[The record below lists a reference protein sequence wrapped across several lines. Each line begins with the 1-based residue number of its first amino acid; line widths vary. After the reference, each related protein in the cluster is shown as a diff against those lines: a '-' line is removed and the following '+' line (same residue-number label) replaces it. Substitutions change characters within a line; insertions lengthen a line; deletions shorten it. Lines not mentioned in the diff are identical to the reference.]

1 MHGCAGMIS
10 RKFHID
16 ELQTMKYQPWDCV
29 SITEDAIAK
38 YGKSADKKKLV
49 IDYSRNSFMKIY
61 PRGTRFD
68 SSNCDP
74 TKSWICGA
82 QISALNLQST
92 EDDFVLL
99 NKIFFLINK
108 ASGYVLKPDFLI
120 NEKAEV
126 RCYKNPVQ
134 NLLVK
139 LVSGLM
145 LQNCLKIDGVVE
157 TDIKEIAVKLEI
169 LGSYE
174 DDDNNKAYT
183 SDYINQNFINPI
195 FENAM
200 VNFKIYEPD
209 LSFLLVKVISG
220 NQILARSVV
229 PLMVIEEGI
238 KLVTLYDSKCKEIE
252 NSMLVLKVTRTD
264 LTSKLA

>member
-1 MHGCAGMIS
+1 MN
-10 RKFHID
+10 
-16 ELQTMKYQPWDCV
+16 YQPWDCV

-169 LGSYE
+169 L
-174 DDDNNKAYT
+174 
-183 SDYINQNFINPI
+183 
-195 FENAM
+195 
-200 VNFKIYEPD
+200 D
-209 LSFLLVKVISG
+209 L
-220 NQILARSVV
+220 
-229 PLMVIEEGI
+229 
-238 KLVTLYDSKCKEIE
+238 
-252 NSMLVLKVTRTD
+252 
-264 LTSKLA
+264 